1 MKFAR
6 LLAAFSALIVI
17 HTLLSAQVPEVFGAS
32 GQWKITSL
40 KICRNRGGSLAP
52 AISAIGSYPVYS
64 FFIPRPV
71 WTVNG
76 SVVEAQPVYEHGR
89 LVEFLLNGAAQH
101 LKTGEKNTIKFSL
114 PDQTGVKVFL
124 FQDNRLPPGEC
135 FEYF

>member
-1 MKFAR
+1 MKSAR
-6 LLAAFSALIVI
+6 LLAACSAFILLN
-17 HTLLSAQVPEVFGAS
+17 TLLPAHAPEVFGAS

-40 KICRNRGGSLAP
+40 KICRSRGGSLSP
-52 AISAIGSYPVYS
+52 AIAAIGSFPVYS

-89 LVEFLLNGAAQH
+89 LVEFQLNGAAQH
-101 LKTGEKNTIKFSL
+101 LKPGEKNTIKFSL

-124 FQDNRLPPGEC
+124 FQDKRLPSGEC
-135 FEYF
+135 FEFF